1 MTRFILRRLLQMIP
15 TLLGVIVVTFVL
27 FNLIGGSPARMKL
40 GEKALPKALEEY
52 DEQRGYNKPLFW
64 GSAVATR
71 ALADSDFAKGAGAW
85 AELTGSA
92 WTPGILAVAQESD
105 WRAPLAFAL
114 RDDAEYEWRLRW
126 REKTEDAWREQAL
139 SISRGD
145 DASVVLREWA
155 AGRALELSSIRL
167 RRRVEQPWDSQF
179 IFFLRQ
185 LVRLDF
191 GISSSANE
199 PVIDLLRAGI
209 GPTLALAFPILL
221 LETAISI
228 ALGLWSAF
236 FRDRWP
242 DRVMVLGSVALMSV
256 NYLVWIIA
264 GQYLFAFRLNWF
276 PVWGFASW
284 FYLLLPIFIGTFS
297 GLGASVRFYRTILLD
312 ELYRDYVRT
321 AYAKGLSRGRVLF
334 VHVLRNAL
342 VPIITQVVLSIP
354 FLYTG
359 SLLLESF
366 FGIPG
371 LGYLSVNAINESD
384 VDVVRAVVVLGSVL
398 YLLTNLLADLC
409 YAWVDPRVKLT

>member
-15 TLLGVIVVTFVL
+15 TLLGVIVITFIL
-27 FNLIGGSPARMKL
+27 FNLVGGSPARMKL
-40 GEKALPKALEEY
+40 GDKALPKALEEF

-64 GSAVATR
+64 GQTVGTR
-71 ALADSDFAKGAGAW
+71 ALADSDFSTGAGAW
-85 AELTGSA
+85 AELSG
-92 WTPGILAVAQESD
+92 AQWRQGVLVVQSNSN
-105 WRAPLAFAL
+105 WRAPLAFSL
-114 RDDAEYEWRLRW
+114 REELTYEWRVLW
-126 REKTEDAWREQAL
+126 RDAAYAPWQKETL
-139 SISRGD
+139 KIGPGV
-145 DASVVLREWA
+145 DASSVLREWA
-155 AGRALELSSIRL
+155 AGRSLEFSSIQL
-167 RRRVEQPWDSQF
+167 RRHVEVPWDSQF
-179 IFFLRQ
+179 VFFLGQ
-185 LVRLDF
+185 LFHLDF
-191 GISSSANE
+191 GVSSSANE
-199 PVIDLLRAGI
+199 PVIDLLRSGI

-221 LETAISI
+221 LETLISVS
-228 ALGLWSAF
+228 LGLWSAY

-242 DRVMVLGSVALMSV
+242 DRVMVLGSVTLMSV
-256 NYLVWIIA
+256 NYLVWIIV
-264 GQYLFAFRLNWF
+264 GQYLLAFRLNWF
-276 PVWGFASW
+276 PIWGFTSW

-297 GLGASVRFYRTILLD
+297 GLGSSVRFYRTILLD

-321 AYAKGLSRGRVLF
+321 AYAKGLTRRRVLF

-384 VDVVRAVVVLGSVL
+384 VDVVRAVVVFGSVL